1 MNLNQMLSDLR
12 AELAA
17 VDEAIAAVGRIAHS
31 QRRPRG
37 RPPAWLKPSTP
48 KPSTPK
54 PSTPKP
60 TEPKPEAEVP
70 AKRKRG
76 RPKKS

>member
-17 VDEAIAAVGRIAHS
+17 VEEAIAAVGRIAHS

-37 RPPAWLKPSTP
+37 RPPAWLRQSPETP
-48 KPSTPK
+48 KPAASAP
-54 PSTPKP
+54 
-60 TEPKPEAEVP
+60 V
-70 AKRKRG
+70 KRKRG
-76 RPKKS
+76 RPRKS